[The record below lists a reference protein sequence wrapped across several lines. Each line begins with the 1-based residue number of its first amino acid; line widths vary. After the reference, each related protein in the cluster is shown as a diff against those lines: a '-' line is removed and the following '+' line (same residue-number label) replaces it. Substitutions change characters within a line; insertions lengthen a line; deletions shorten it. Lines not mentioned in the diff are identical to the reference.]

1 MKYIV
6 DLDSLKDCIG
16 LLKTP
21 TSVNGIDCVYLKD
34 VKEMIDK
41 FPKEEY
47 GYEYKEVLNA
57 WRDCSEKMSQTSKDI
72 LSGKGLSKI

>member
-6 DLDSLKDCIG
+6 DIDALKDCLG

-21 TSVNGIDCVYLKD
+21 TSINRISCVYLKD

-47 GYEYKEVLNA
+47 VDDKVKYRNAIKELERN
-57 WRDCSEKMSQTSKDI
+57 RSLT
-72 LSGKGLSKI
+72 